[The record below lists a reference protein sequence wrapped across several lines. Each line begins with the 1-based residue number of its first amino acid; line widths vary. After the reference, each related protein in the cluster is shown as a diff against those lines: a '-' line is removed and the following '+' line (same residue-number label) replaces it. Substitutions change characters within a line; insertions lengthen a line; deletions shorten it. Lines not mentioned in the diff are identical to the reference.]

1 MLEMEKIV
9 QSESLEDRAYNEIKK
24 AIIRG
29 DFNPGDP
36 LPEETVASLLGIS
49 RTPIRKAIAR
59 LAYDGLLSQE
69 KGKMARVSVISG
81 QDFQHYIKLRKVLE
95 VFAAEE
101 AATLVTDKTIS
112 LLEVL
117 MQSQK
122 KAIEDNDMYM
132 YIDLDS
138 QFHLKIAEISGN
150 NKLQDFIEQINNQLT
165 RYLVLSGKLSE
176 SAEKA
181 YEEHLKII
189 EALKERDAQKA
200 GEAIYLHINNVER
213 RS

>member
-24 AIIRG
+24 SIIRG

-138 QFHLKIAEISGN
+138 QFHLKIAEISDN

>member
-1 MLEMEKIV
+1 MEKIV

-176 SAEKA
+176 SVEKA